1 MFQKKV
7 FLPLLAVP
15 IVIGFLGS
23 LIGVADRQNTAGL
36 HPPLKEAYAAQ
47 AKKPAVDPKANDI
60 LKQMGEYL
68 KTADRFTFH
77 IEAYF
82 EEVLET
88 GQKLQYSAIT
98 DVAIR
103 RPDRLHVEKRGDV
116 ANDSYFYNG
125 KRITHFDRRSNT
137 YASVDVPATIDTAFD
152 HIAQRYGLTPPLV
165 DLAYKDPYTILIK
178 AVTSGTYIGLSRVRG
193 TTCHH
198 LAFQQDVIDW
208 QVWVEDGWMRVPRK
222 IVITYKKVEGSPQYM
237 AFLSEW
243 NFSPRFPNNLF
254 DFVAPKNA
262 KQVEITPVKK

>member
-1 MFQKKV
+1 
-7 FLPLLAVP
+7 
-15 IVIGFLGS
+15 
-23 LIGVADRQNTAGL
+23 
-36 HPPLKEAYAAQ
+36 
-47 AKKPAVDPKANDI
+47 
-60 LKQMGEYL
+60 MGEYL

-103 RPDRLHVEKRGDV
+103 RPDRFHVESRGDM
-116 ANDSYFYNG
+116 ANESYFYNG
-125 KRITHFDRRSNT
+125 KRITHFDRRHNT

-152 HIAQRYGLTPPLV
+152 HMAQRYGLTPPLV
-165 DLAYKDPYTILIK
+165 DLAYKDPYRILIK
-178 AVTSGTYIGLSRVRG
+178 AVTSGAYIGLSRVRG

-222 IVITYKKVEGSPQYM
+222 IVITYKKVAGAPQYM

-243 NFSPRFPNNLF
+243 DFLPRFPQNLF
-254 DFVAPKNA
+254 DFVAPRNA
-262 KQVEITPVKK
+262 QQVEITPIKK